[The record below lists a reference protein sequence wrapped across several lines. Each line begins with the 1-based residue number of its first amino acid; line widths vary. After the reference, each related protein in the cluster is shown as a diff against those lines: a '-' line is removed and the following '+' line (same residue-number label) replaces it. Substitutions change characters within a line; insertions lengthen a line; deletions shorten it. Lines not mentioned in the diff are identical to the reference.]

1 MKGGAVAQARKKPAG
16 KPHPLEPLA
25 ERLSKSGKMREGAI
39 ALRFNDGG
47 ATVLH
52 AARGKVEVRDAPA
65 SDEPPLIEVF
75 GDRTRIE
82 AIINGEKDPRKI
94 FLAGGLR
101 VRGDLRYLSELAVDL
116 GLLDEPF

>member
-1 MKGGAVAQARKKPAG
+1 VAQARRKPAA
-16 KPHPLEPLA
+16 KAHPLEPLA
-25 ERLSKSGKMREGAI
+25 ERLGKSSKTREGVI

-47 ATVLH
+47 STVLH
-52 AARGKVEVRDAPA
+52 SARGKIEVRDVPA
-65 SDEPPLIEVF
+65 SDESPLIEVF
-75 GDRTRIE
+75 GDRGRIE
-82 AIINGEKDPRKI
+82 GIINGEKDARKV